1 MNLGNLKTT
10 FNNLSEPDKLDL
22 IIRLRADRRISKVV
36 VKAKRK
42 SAGSIGG
49 KQSILKLAKD
59 IGKDELAILINKLEK
74 EMKGSI
80 NEKD

>member
-10 FNNLSEPDKLDL
+10 FNKLSEPDKLDL

-42 SAGSIGG
+42 SAGNVGG
-49 KQSILKLAKD
+49 KQSILNLAKD
-59 IGKDELAILINKLEK
+59 LGKDELALLINKLER
-74 EMKGSI
+74 ETKGNK